1 MSFQL
6 HTYIIAIGTGVDE
19 ETALAFGPEVAR
31 ILGDARG
38 WRKYGYIFREV
49 KEGARL
55 VLLLARQEECVARC
69 RGGGGL
75 SCWSPQEEMI
85 IFNETN
91 WRTGAL
97 SGLSPERYHN
107 YIVSHEV
114 GHYLGLSH
122 QACPIEE
129 CRRRGLALCKA
140 SVMQQMTLG
149 IGTAGVT
156 TYMPPG
162 GLSGKPYATLMG
174 APVIETEWNPT
185 LGTVGDIILAD
196 LSKYRLVR
204 KGGVEQASSMHV
216 YFSTGE
222 QAFRAFYRVD
232 GQPMP
237 RAAIT
242 PYKGSATVS
251 PFVALATRS

>member
-6 HTYIIAIGTGVDE
+6 HTYIIAVGTGVDE

-38 WRKYGYIFREV
+38 WRKYGFIFREV

-55 VLLLARQEECVARC
+55 VLLLARQEECIARC
-69 RGGGGL
+69 GGGGGL

-129 CRRRGLALCKA
+129 CRRRGLALCEA

-149 IGTAGVT
+149 STAIEPCEAQEWPLDPDWKIDDPRGTRQLTSSPTFGF
-156 TYMPPG
+156 
-162 GLSGKPYATLMG
+162 TLNRAVFYTALMI
-174 APVIETEWNPT
+174 AP
-185 LGTVGDIILAD
+185 
-196 LSKYRLVR
+196 LVLL
-204 KGGVEQASSMHV
+204 
-216 YFSTGE
+216 F
-222 QAFRAFYRVD
+222 
-232 GQPMP
+232 
-237 RAAIT
+237 
-242 PYKGSATVS
+242 
-251 PFVALATRS
+251 FVFLVAR